1 MFGNCLH
8 FIVWVFF
15 NTHLLQKHSKV
26 SSTLLPSFVEVLSNL
41 KERFR
46 DMELLQAFKKLA
58 MRPISF
64 VDKNKLD
71 NWGMEPL
78 EEMEILQQFADEK
91 TLLAGSEKHQHRA
104 FCHQTRDHGRV
115 ETSEENSPK

>member
-1 MFGNCLH
+1 MKIRWFVTDYCFL
-8 FIVWVFF
+8 FF
-15 NTHLLQKHSKV
+15 NTRLLQKDSKV
-26 SSTLLPSFVEVLSNL
+26 SSTLLPSFVEEALSNL
-41 KERFR
+41 KERFL

-91 TLLAGSEKHQHRA
+91 TLLGGLEEHQHRA
-104 FCHQTRDHGRV
+104 SCQKRIDHG
-115 ETSEENSPK
+115 